1 MGIWLSELILS
12 NAAGVK
18 TQIYIQ
24 IYKDLFYIQITLVDT
39 IFLPGSKTSLCK
51 LILGRWF
58 QRCQPFIPST
68 SGFVCTNFVKYT
80 YFYDKW
86 PNFIRFWWTLLSIIV
101 IFYVE
106 KQYNSD
112 LSTFSIH
119 HKSQVGGASF
129 SNPLPLMVPVPGR
142 TTPPPTHTHTHTGG
156 MLHLLLF
163 SAFLSL
169 FLDTY

>member
-12 NAAGVK
+12 NATGVE
-18 TQIYIQ
+18 TQI
-24 IYKDLFYIQITLVDT
+24 KFYIQITLVNT
-39 IFLPGSKTSLCK
+39 IFLPGSKTSLYK

-86 PNFIRFWWTLLSIIV
+86 PNFIRFWWTWLSIIV

-129 SNPLPLMVPVPGR
+129 SNPLPLMIPFPGR
-142 TTPPPTHTHTHTGG
+142 TTPPPHTHTHTPGECSTSFCF
-156 MLHLLLF
+156 LHF
-163 SAFLSL
+163 WVYF
-169 FLDTY
+169 